1 MCDFISIALP
11 PGASG
16 AAKAWRRRGFAL
28 TEHTNP
34 TLRRA
39 LPPRYTPYLLTTG
52 ACSCDL
58 CVRHPQAESTD
69 RPDDAIA
76 LRDDAAAIVRELAPA
91 DAPSLLYVHFY
102 SGDVA
107 TEKLPV
113 MARRRRALDSLSTA
127 GDPVLRDEL
136 NELVPPKRPRT
147 A

>member
-1 MCDFISIALP
+1 MCDFVSIALP
-11 PGASG
+11 EAASN

-28 TEHTNP
+28 TEHENP

-39 LPPRYTPYLLTTG
+39 LPAGYTPYLLTTG

-58 CVRHPQAESTD
+58 CVRHPRAESTN

-76 LRDDAAAIVRELAPA
+76 LRDDAAAIVRELATA

-102 SGDVA
+102 SGNVA

-113 MARRRRALDSLSTA
+113 MARRRRALDSLSA
-127 GDPVLRDEL
+127 VGDPVLRDEL
-136 NELVPPKRPRT
+136 NELVPPKKPRK